1 MIEHLMKI
9 TASYIHNHHNL
20 GVFIAAFISC
30 LESLAIVGSIIPG
43 SITMTIIGSLIGSGI
58 LSAKITMLAIFIGG
72 MIGDY
77 ISFWCG
83 SYYKDD
89 IKNFDLI
96 KRYEKFFLWGE
107 EFIQKQG
114 TKSIVIGRFFGPMRS
129 MIPMVA
135 GILDM
140 PRTKFILAAIPS
152 IALWEICYLTPG
164 IILGAFAIELPPHAA
179 FKFILIVL
187 SSFILLALII
197 WLIRKICIV
206 FSAKQHN
213 IAARIWGHL
222 CQNKKSL
229 LAKHIEDKSLG
240 YLQLIKLT
248 YISIMSVIV
257 SSILY
262 YLHYH
267 NNILNIDLPIKTL
280 MTNIYNPVVYKAML
294 AIGYL
299 GDKFVIFPTIGI
311 MLIYLTFKKE
321 NRLRL
326 YLALITITS
335 AATIGLTKQ
344 IFGKIRPMPEATI
357 FLENFSF
364 PSGHILLSTAILGFI
379 MATVCS
385 NKKTIERV
393 SCYQLASLFLLLLAF
408 ARVYVDAHWLSDVL
422 VSSLIGFIIASLY
435 SFFYHRKHTTTII
448 IPAIK
453 VGCIAYAICWL
464 PYTAIFLNY
473 DASKHIH
480 PAFPTQYIT
489 SHEWQKNENIDTM
502 RENIFGMPTQPLN
515 IQWMGDKNT
524 IAKELLAHNWEQ
536 QKVEPEFLN
545 RFINVLSSPNFSIKP
560 IFAQKYHN
568 KPAAMIFSKHT
579 EQGQVIILKLWES
592 NIFIKDKMEPMWLG
606 SIYSDNLHTRIFSLG
621 KNYSSFNML
630 SKITLKDLHT
640 HIVHIKHKDKNFI
653 KWDHNIMQLN
663 FVDNT
668 NGDKNE

>member
-1 MIEHLMKI
+1 MKI
-9 TASYIHNHHNL
+9 TASYIHNHHTI

-58 LSAKITMLAIFIGG
+58 LSADITMLAIFIGG
-72 MIGDY
+72 MLGDY

-83 SYYKDD
+83 AYYKDD
-89 IKNFDLI
+89 IKNFNLI

-152 IALWEICYLTPG
+152 VALWEICYLTPG

-187 SSFILLALII
+187 SSCILLTTII
-197 WLIRKICIV
+197 WLIRRICIIL
-206 FSAKQHN
+206 SAKQHN
-213 IAARIWGHL
+213 LAARIWEHL
-222 CQNKKSL
+222 RHNKKSL
-229 LAKHIEDKSLG
+229 LRTYIADQTLG

-248 YISIMSVIV
+248 YILLMSIIA

-267 NNILNIDLPIKTL
+267 NNILHMDLPIKTL
-280 MTNIYNPVVYKAML
+280 MTNIYNPVVYKVML

-311 MLIYLTFKKE
+311 MLLYLTLKKE

-326 YLALITITS
+326 YLASITITA

-379 MATVCS
+379 MAIICN
-385 NKKTIERV
+385 NKKAIERV
-393 SCYQLASLFLLLLAF
+393 SYYQLASLFLLLLAF

-422 VSSLIGFIIASLY
+422 VSSIIGFIIASLY
-435 SFFYHRKHTTTII
+435 SFFYHRKHSTTVIM
-448 IPAIK
+448 PVIK

-464 PYTAIFLNY
+464 FYTAVFLNH
-473 DASKHIH
+473 DAAKHI
-480 PAFPTQYIT
+480 PPTFPTQYIT
-489 SHEWQKNENIDTM
+489 SLEWQQNNKIDIM

-515 IQWMGDKNT
+515 IQWAGEKDDITQNMLT
-524 IAKELLAHNWEQ
+524 HNWQ
-536 QKVEPEFLN
+536 QQEVEPEFITRL
-545 RFINVLSSPNFSIKP
+545 INALSSPNFSLKP
-560 IFAQKYHN
+560 IFAQKYHH
-568 KPAAMIFSKHT
+568 KPAAMIFSRHT
-579 EQGQVIILKLWES
+579 EQDKIIILKLWES
-592 NIFIKDKMEPMWLG
+592 NIFIKDKAEPLWLG
-606 SIYSDNLHTRIFSLG
+606 SIYVDNLHTRVFSLG
-621 KNYSSFNML
+621 KDYSSFNML
-630 SKITLKDLHT
+630 AKLEQQDLHT
-640 HIVHIKHKDKNFI
+640 HTTHVTNKDKNFT
-653 KWDHNIMQLN
+653 KWDHNIMQLYFSQN
-663 FVDNT
+663 HN
-668 NGDKNE
+668 NGDKNG